1 MRKTKSEQ
9 EKELT
14 EHILSVGLKEHIEMD
29 EGNNTFY
36 LFRLENGET
45 RYWKNMS
52 DDNLRRLKIIE

>member
-9 EKELT
+9 EKEFTDYVL
-14 EHILSVGLKEHIEMD
+14 LVGLKEHIEMD
-29 EGNNTFY
+29 EGNNTYY

-52 DDNLRRLKIIE
+52 EDNLRRLKIIE